1 MVYIKRVSSKKSR
14 PAKKKKPA
22 CKKKSRPAKK
32 KARYENKSCER
43 ACLSALNF

>member
-14 PAKKKKPA
+14 PAKKA
-22 CKKKSRPAKK
+22 GLQK

-43 ACLSALNF
+43 AYLHHFLITLRVV

>member
-14 PAKKKKPA
+14 PAKKKA
-22 CKKKSRPAKK
+22 GLQK

>member
-14 PAKKKKPA
+14 PAKKA
-22 CKKKSRPAKK
+22 GLQKKSRPAKK